1 MPLTPSFDEQV
12 MRVINLLGAALFPL
26 SLCLLM
32 PVFIYNIVLEKE
44 QKLIEIM
51 KMNGMRMH
59 NYWIVTFV
67 FNFFIY
73 LITIFIFFIFGRFV
87 LGLEFFISSSYSIL
101 ILFFIGWGFC

>member
-1 MPLTPSFDEQV
+1 MPLSPSFDEQI

-51 KMNGMRMH
+51 KMNGMRMY
-59 NYWIVTFV
+59 NYWIVTFG
-67 FNFFIY
+67 FNFFFY
-73 LITIFIFFIFGRFV
+73 SVTIMIFFIFGRFV
-87 LGLEFFISSSYSIL
+87 L
-101 ILFFIGWGFC
+101 